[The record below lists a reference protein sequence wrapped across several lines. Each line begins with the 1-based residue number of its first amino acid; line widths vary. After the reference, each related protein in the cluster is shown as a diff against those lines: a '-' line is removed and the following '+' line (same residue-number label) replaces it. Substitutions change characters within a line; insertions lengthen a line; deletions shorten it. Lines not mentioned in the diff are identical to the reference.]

1 MRGEITF
8 LPPRTSTTD
17 SVGITTWPI
26 LSASPNA
33 CTRPSRLS
41 FTFFSK
47 PEYVCTMY
55 HCFDMTSFISMAVKI
70 VVHENVQAAENSI
83 RDPEI
88 QAKEGNGHGHHDRRG
103 PDILARRPIHQP
115 HLNAHVV
122 QETPHALPAG
132 AQLPQRLHQRKP

>member
-55 HCFDMTSFISMAVKI
+55 HCFDMTSFISMAVNII
-70 VVHENVQAAENSI
+70 VQETVQSDKNPVRNCEIDAEES
-83 RDPEI
+83 D
-88 QAKEGNGHGHHDRRG
+88 GYGHHDRCG
-103 PDILARRPIHQP
+103 PD
-115 HLNAHVV
+115 
-122 QETPHALPAG
+122 
-132 AQLPQRLHQRKP
+132 